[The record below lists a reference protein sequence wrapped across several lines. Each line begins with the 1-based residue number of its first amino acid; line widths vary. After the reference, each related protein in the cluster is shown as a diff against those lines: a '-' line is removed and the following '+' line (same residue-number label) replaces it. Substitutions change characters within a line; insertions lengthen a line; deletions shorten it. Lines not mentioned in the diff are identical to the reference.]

1 MTRRISYIFR
11 RLLEQVKTTD
21 LTSSVN
27 KELFSNLVDYYA
39 KSQRKQQRAARHTLF
54 SSRLIRKTSAAQEN
68 KHVSLT
74 TKSKSS
80 SLNASSERLE
90 SLPFEIQRIQVIDFD
105 LGESHLALN
114 RSTVLTKYSDIIES
128 KVKTNRYTAL
138 SC

>member
-1 MTRRISYIFR
+1 MTRRTSYIFR
-11 RLLEQVKTTD
+11 RLLEQVKATD

-39 KSQRKQQRAARHTLF
+39 KSQRKQQQAASHTF
-54 SSRLIRKTSAAQEN
+54 SSRLIRRPSSAQEN

-90 SLPFEIQRIQVIDFD
+90 SLPFEIQKIQVIDFD
-105 LGESHLALN
+105 LGVSHFALN
-114 RSTVLTKYSDIIES
+114 RSTVLTKI
-128 KVKTNRYTAL
+128 
-138 SC
+138 